1 MSTDLSIPPVV
12 RLKELNHNYGPVKAL
27 AGISLELP
35 AGAVCGLIGPDGVG
49 KSTLLGLIAGVRR
62 IQTGRVAVLGH
73 DLRRPAGRAR
83 VVERIAYM
91 PQGLGRNLYPSLSIR
106 ENLDFFGRLFGQD
119 RATRAARI
127 AELTQATGLAPFADR
142 PAMNLSGGM
151 RQKLGLCCAL
161 IHEPDLLIL
170 DEPTTGVDPLSR
182 RRFWELMDRLRQR
195 RPDLSVLVSTAY
207 MEEAARFDFLVA
219 MDAGQVLAQGRLA
232 DLQARTGERD
242 LEAIFVALL
251 PAAKRGDHRRLVV
264 PPRDTATDGEP
275 AIRARGLGRR
285 FGDFT
290 AVEVVSLEIHPGEIF
305 GFLGSNGCGKTT
317 TMRMLTGLLP
327 ASAGQAWV
335 FGRPVEA
342 EDAALRQ
349 RLGFMSQS
357 FSLYGE
363 LSVRRNLDLH
373 ARLYRLPDGRIPQRI
388 AELAARFGLEPYL
401 EARAEELPLG
411 MRQRLSLAV
420 AVIHAPELLI
430 LDEPTSGVDPIARDR
445 FWEELVALSRGQGV
459 TLFIS
464 THFMN
469 EAERCDRLSL
479 MHAGRV
485 LAQGTPAELKAAQG
499 VATLEEAFIAYMEQ
513 GGGADEEVATQ
524 LPASVEAVGEVG
536 GEGARAG
543 LAAAR
548 TRKGEGGDE
557 IGGNAGDAPW
567 VEVREKARDEAD
579 GEPAVGQ
586 SGGETEFEPAGGKR
600 GDAGVAGRAPP
611 PRTGRPHRFSLR
623 RLWAYARREGAELVR
638 DPIRLAFAL
647 LGPVLLMIAMGF
659 GISFD
664 VDGITFAVL
673 DRDRTPASRAY
684 REQFAGTPWFAE
696 QAPLVDE
703 ADLRR
708 RMASGR
714 LALAIEIPPGFGRDL
729 KRGART
735 EIRLLID
742 GAIPFRG
749 DTIRGY
755 VEGVHRHYLES
766 LALGQSASSA
776 AGATTAVGAI
786 SAPAATAGAGATS
799 APGATSAVGAPTSGA
814 GYGALA
820 APVEI
825 ETRFRFNQ
833 DFKSVYAM
841 VPGILMLLLIMIPAT
856 MTAVG
861 VVREKELGSIINLY
875 ATPTRGLEFLLGK
888 QLPYLGLA
896 LLSYLLLLLMALW
909 LFRVPLTGSPG
920 ALSLG
925 AALFVFA
932 TTGLGLLMSTFMRT
946 QIAAVFGT
954 AIVSTIPTILFSGM
968 LVPVSSL
975 TGAARFMGYGFPS
988 AWFNHVSVGTFTK
1001 GLQTGD
1007 LWLDYG
1013 VLGAFGLGFLL
1024 VGLALLRTQER

>member
-1 MSTDLSIPPVV
+1 M
-12 RLKELNHNYGPVKAL
+12 RAL
-27 AGISLELP
+27 AGVSLELP

-62 IQTGRVAVLGH
+62 IQTGRVEVLGQ
-73 DLRRPAGRAR
+73 DLRRPAGRGR
-83 VVERIAYM
+83 VVERIACM

-151 RQKLGLCCAL
+151 KQKLGLCCAL

-219 MDAGQVLAQGRLA
+219 MDAGQVLAQGHLA

-264 PPRDTATDGEP
+264 PPRDTAADGDP

-290 AVEVVSLEIHPGEIF
+290 AVEGVSLDIHPGEIF

-335 FGRPVEA
+335 FGQPVEA

-373 ARLYRLPDGRIPQRI
+373 ARLYRLPAGRIPQRI

-513 GGGADEEVATQ
+513 GGGADEEVATP
-524 LPASVEAVGEVG
+524 LAAIGEAAGGEAAGEVG
-536 GEGARAG
+536 GQGVRAG
-543 LAAAR
+543 PAAAPAR
-548 TRKGEGGDE
+548 GE
-557 IGGNAGDAPW
+557 I
-567 VEVREKARDEAD
+567 
-579 GEPAVGQ
+579 
-586 SGGETEFEPAGGKR
+586 
-600 GDAGVAGRAPP
+600 
-611 PRTGRPHRFSLR
+611 FSLR

-664 VDGITFAVL
+664 VDGIAFAVL

-714 LALAIEIPPGFGRDL
+714 LALAIEIPSGFGRDL
-729 KRGART
+729 KRGARP
-735 EIRLLID
+735 EVSLLID

-755 VEGVHRHYLES
+755 VEGVHRHYLET
-766 LALGQSASSA
+766 LALGQSAPSAPGAPSA
-776 AGATTAVGAI
+776 AAATSAVG
-786 SAPAATAGAGATS
+786 STS
-799 APGATSAVGAPTSGA
+799 APGAISVPDAPPSGA
-814 GYGALA
+814 GIGTLA

-1001 GLQTGD
+1001 GLETGD

>member
-1 MSTDLSIPPVV
+1 M
-12 RLKELNHNYGPVKAL
+12 RAL
-27 AGISLELP
+27 AGVSLELP

-62 IQTGRVAVLGH
+62 IQTGRVEVLGQ
-73 DLRRPAGRAR
+73 DLRRPAGRGR

-151 RQKLGLCCAL
+151 KQKLGLCCAL

-219 MDAGQVLAQGRLA
+219 MDAGQVLAQGHLA

-264 PPRDTATDGEP
+264 PPRDTAADGDP

-290 AVEVVSLEIHPGEIF
+290 AVEGVSLDIHPGEIF

-335 FGRPVEA
+335 FGQPVEA

-373 ARLYRLPDGRIPQRI
+373 ARLYRLPAGRIPQRI

-513 GGGADEEVATQ
+513 GGGADEEVATP
-524 LPASVEAVGEVG
+524 LAAIGEAAGGEAAGEVG
-536 GEGARAG
+536 GQGVRAG
-543 LAAAR
+543 PAAAPAR
-548 TRKGEGGDE
+548 GE
-557 IGGNAGDAPW
+557 I
-567 VEVREKARDEAD
+567 
-579 GEPAVGQ
+579 
-586 SGGETEFEPAGGKR
+586 
-600 GDAGVAGRAPP
+600 
-611 PRTGRPHRFSLR
+611 FSLR

-664 VDGITFAVL
+664 VDGIAFAVL

-714 LALAIEIPPGFGRDL
+714 LALAIEIPSGFGRDL
-729 KRGART
+729 KRGARP
-735 EIRLLID
+735 EVSLLID

-755 VEGVHRHYLES
+755 VEGVHRHYLET
-766 LALGQSASSA
+766 LALGQSAPSAPGAPSA
-776 AGATTAVGAI
+776 AAATSAVG
-786 SAPAATAGAGATS
+786 STS
-799 APGATSAVGAPTSGA
+799 APGAISVPDAPPSGA
-814 GYGALA
+814 GIGTLA

-841 VPGILMLLLIMIPAT
+841 VPGIMMLLLIMIPAT

-896 LLSYLLLLLMALW
+896 LVSYLLLLLMALW

-1001 GLQTGD
+1001 GLETGD

>member
-1 MSTDLSIPPVV
+1 M
-12 RLKELNHNYGPVKAL
+12 RAL
-27 AGISLELP
+27 AGVSLELP

-62 IQTGRVAVLGH
+62 IQTGLVEVLGQ
-73 DLRRPAGRAR
+73 DLRRPAGRGR

-151 RQKLGLCCAL
+151 KQKLGLCCAL

-207 MEEAARFDFLVA
+207 MEEAARFDHLVA

-232 DLQARTGERD
+232 DLRARTGEED

-251 PAAKRGDHRRLVV
+251 PAAKRGGHRRLVV
-264 PPRDTATDGEP
+264 PPRDTADDGEP
-275 AIRARGLGRR
+275 AIRALGLGRR
-285 FGDFT
+285 FGDFV
-290 AVEVVSLEIHPGEIF
+290 AVADVSLDIHPGEIF

-335 FGRPVEA
+335 FGQPVAA

-373 ARLYRLPDGRIPQRI
+373 ARLYRLPAGRIPQRI
-388 AELAARFGLEPYL
+388 AELAARFDLEPYL

-445 FWEELVALSRGQGV
+445 FWEELVALSREQGV

-485 LAQGTPAELKAAQG
+485 LAQGTPADLKAAQG

-513 GGGADEEVATQ
+513 GAADEEVATGQ
-524 LPASVEAVGEVG
+524 PAG
-536 GEGARAG
+536 G
-543 LAAAR
+543 LAADKPLKHPTDNQR
-548 TRKGEGGDE
+548 
-557 IGGNAGDAPW
+557 N
-567 VEVREKARDEAD
+567 
-579 GEPAVGQ
+579 GQ
-586 SGGETEFEPAGGKR
+586 
-600 GDAGVAGRAPP
+600 APP
-611 PRTGRPHRFSLR
+611 VAPAHPTHGAQSANPALRAHPARHPHLSRR

-664 VDGITFAVL
+664 VDEIAFAVL

-696 QAPLVDE
+696 QAPLADE
-703 ADLRR
+703 ADLQRSL
-708 RMASGR
+708 ASGR
-714 LALAIEIPPGFGRDL
+714 LALAIEIPPGFGRAL
-729 KRGART
+729 KRGVRP
-735 EIRLLID
+735 EVRLLVD

-755 VEGVHRHYLES
+755 VEGVHRQYLET
-766 LALGQSASSA
+766 LA
-776 AGATTAVGAI
+776 AGQ
-786 SAPAATAGAGATS
+786 ATS
-799 APGATSAVGAPTSGA
+799 SLP
-814 GYGALA
+814 
-820 APVEI
+820 PVAI

-841 VPGILMLLLIMIPAT
+841 VPGILMLSLIMIPAT

-875 ATPTRGLEFLLGK
+875 ATPTKGLEFLLGK

-909 LFRVPLTGSPG
+909 LFRVPLTGSLS
-920 ALSLG
+920 ALTLG

-1001 GLQTGD
+1001 GLQPGD

-1013 VLGAFGLGFLL
+1013 VLAAFGLGFLL
-1024 VGLALLRTQER
+1024 VGLVLLRNQER

>member
-1 MSTDLSIPPVV
+1 M
-12 RLKELNHNYGPVKAL
+12 RAL
-27 AGISLELP
+27 AGVSLELP

-62 IQTGRVAVLGH
+62 IQTGRVEVLGQ
-73 DLRRPAGRAR
+73 DLRRPAGRGR

-127 AELTQATGLAPFADR
+127 AELTQATGLAPFTDR

-151 RQKLGLCCAL
+151 KQKLGLCCAL
-161 IHEPDLLIL
+161 IHEPDLLVL

-207 MEEAARFDFLVA
+207 MEEAARFDHLVA
-219 MDAGQVLAQGRLA
+219 MDAGEVLAQGRLA
-232 DLQARTGERD
+232 DLRARTGEED

-251 PAAKRGDHRRLVV
+251 PAAKRGGHRRLVV
-264 PPRDTATDGEP
+264 PPRDTADDGKP
-275 AIRARGLGRR
+275 AIRALGLGRR
-285 FGDFT
+285 FGDFV
-290 AVEVVSLEIHPGEIF
+290 AVADVSLDIHPGEIF

-335 FGRPVEA
+335 FGQPVAA

-373 ARLYRLPDGRIPQRI
+373 ARLYRLPAGRIPQRI

-445 FWEELVALSRGQGV
+445 FWEELVALSREQGV

-485 LAQGTPAELKAAQG
+485 LAQGTPADLKAAQG

-513 GGGADEEVATQ
+513 GAADEEVAIGQ
-524 LPASVEAVGEVG
+524 PAGSLA
-536 GEGARAG
+536 ADKPLKHPTDNQRNG
-543 LAAAR
+543 LAPPVAPAHPTHGAQSANPALRAQPAR
-548 TRKGEGGDE
+548 H
-557 IGGNAGDAPW
+557 
-567 VEVREKARDEAD
+567 
-579 GEPAVGQ
+579 
-586 SGGETEFEPAGGKR
+586 
-600 GDAGVAGRAPP
+600 
-611 PRTGRPHRFSLR
+611 PRLSRR

-664 VDGITFAVL
+664 VDEIAFAVL

-696 QAPLVDE
+696 QAPLADD
-703 ADLRR
+703 ADLQRR
-708 RMASGR
+708 LASGR
-714 LALAIEIPPGFGRDL
+714 LALAIEIPPGFGRAL
-729 KRGART
+729 KRGARP
-735 EIRLLID
+735 EVRLLVD

-755 VEGVHRHYLES
+755 VEGVHRQYLET
-766 LALGQSASSA
+766 LAVGQSTSSL
-776 AGATTAVGAI
+776 
-786 SAPAATAGAGATS
+786 P
-799 APGATSAVGAPTSGA
+799 
-814 GYGALA
+814 
-820 APVEI
+820 PVAI

-841 VPGILMLLLIMIPAT
+841 VPGILMLSLIMIPAT

-875 ATPTRGLEFLLGK
+875 ATPTKGLEFLLGK

-909 LFRVPLTGSPG
+909 LFRVPLTGSLS
-920 ALSLG
+920 ALTLG

-988 AWFNHVSVGTFTK
+988 AWFNHISVGTFTK
-1001 GLQTGD
+1001 GLQPGD

-1013 VLGAFGLGFLL
+1013 VLAAFGLGFLL
-1024 VGLALLRTQER
+1024 VGLVLLRNQER

>member
-1 MSTDLSIPPVV
+1 M
-12 RLKELNHNYGPVKAL
+12 RAL
-27 AGISLELP
+27 AGVSLELP
-35 AGAVCGLIGPDGVG
+35 AGVVCGLIGPDGVG

-62 IQTGRVAVLGH
+62 IQTGRVEVLGQ
-73 DLRRPAGRAR
+73 DLRRPAGRGR

-119 RATRAARI
+119 RGTRAARI
-127 AELTQATGLAPFADR
+127 TELTQATGLAPFTDR

-151 RQKLGLCCAL
+151 KQKLGLCCAL

-207 MEEAARFDFLVA
+207 MEEAARFDHLVA
-219 MDAGQVLAQGRLA
+219 MDEGEVLAQGRLA
-232 DLQARTGERD
+232 DLRARTGEED

-251 PAAKRGDHRRLVV
+251 PAAKRGGHRRLVV
-264 PPRDTATDGEP
+264 PPRDTADDGEP
-275 AIRARGLGRR
+275 AIRALGLSRC
-285 FGDFT
+285 FGDFV
-290 AVEVVSLEIHPGEIF
+290 AVADVSLDIHPGEIF

-335 FGRPVEA
+335 FGQPVAA

-373 ARLYRLPDGRIPQRI
+373 ARLYRLPAGRIPQRI

-401 EARAEELPLG
+401 DARAEELPLG

-445 FWEELVALSRGQGV
+445 FWEELVALSREQGV

-485 LAQGTPAELKAAQG
+485 LAQGTPADLKAAQG

-513 GGGADEEVATQ
+513 GAADEEVATGQ
-524 LPASVEAVGEVG
+524 PAG
-536 GEGARAG
+536 G
-543 LAAAR
+543 LAADKPLKHPTDKKG
-548 TRKGEGGDE
+548 TRL
-557 IGGNAGDAPW
+557 
-567 VEVREKARDEAD
+567 
-579 GEPAVGQ
+579 
-586 SGGETEFEPAGGKR
+586 
-600 GDAGVAGRAPP
+600 PP
-611 PRTGRPHRFSLR
+611 PVPPAHPIHLVFPVHSAYSANPAPTSHSGRRPRFSPR

-664 VDGITFAVL
+664 VDEIAFAVL

-696 QAPLVDE
+696 QAPLADE
-703 ADLRR
+703 ADLQRR
-708 RMASGR
+708 LASGR
-714 LALAIEIPPGFGRDL
+714 LALAIEIPPGFGRAL

-735 EIRLLID
+735 EVRLLVD

-755 VEGVHRHYLES
+755 VEGVHRQYLETLTAGQAAS
-766 LALGQSASSA
+766 LPLPGAELGEGAVPGVTGGISGEA
-776 AGATTAVGAI
+776 AGVTRG
-786 SAPAATAGAGATS
+786 GTS
-799 APGATSAVGAPTSGA
+799 TSGETRQMTP
-814 GYGALA
+814 
-820 APVEI
+820 APPVVI

-875 ATPTRGLEFLLGK
+875 ATPTKGLEFLLGK

-909 LFRVPLTGSPG
+909 LFRVPLTGSLG

-925 AALFVFA
+925 ATLFVFA

-1001 GLQTGD
+1001 GLQPGD

-1013 VLGAFGLGFLL
+1013 VLAAFGLGFLL
-1024 VGLALLRTQER
+1024 VGLALLRNQER